1 MRFFVLLL
9 HMMIENDLQS
19 HKTAPKGTSQQ
30 KPTSSCE
37 GKLCYKKCHS
47 IFIFSMLTQCLSL
60 EIALLYF
67 IWHVTLLIV
76 PWQIVNIKGKQ
87 GGHHGT
93 IRTQAHLMELSFT
106 IFGPL

>member
-19 HKTAPKGTSQQ
+19 HKTAPKGTSQPNKNLHHHVKENFATKSVTQ
-30 KPTSSCE
+30 F
-37 GKLCYKKCHS
+37 L
-47 IFIFSMLTQCLSL
+47 FFFSMLTQCLSL

-93 IRTQAHLMELSFT
+93 IRTQAH
-106 IFGPL
+106 